1 MLTHAY
7 ACGFRN
13 FATRAVAVKSAG
25 LASYDLQLID
35 GKPAIKTPEAIISRD
50 KQAEEA

>member
-1 MLTHAY
+1 M
-7 ACGFRN
+7 
-13 FATRAVAVKSAG
+13 RAALGTSR
-25 LASYDLQLID
+25 LAPLQSKAPDSHRTILQLID